1 MGFQVKGDR
10 QKGSRVSL
18 FGGRQMG
25 PRFFMLV
32 LKRNCQ
38 MGFQVD

>member
-25 PRFFMLV
+25 PRVFHV
-32 LKRNCQ
+32 GYKRNHQ
-38 MGFQVD
+38 MGFQD